1 MIVAGLS
8 CIRILEAVKKSLQT
22 FPSASVPLGD
32 VGANFGFEQVS
43 VSKMSE
49 ALTGPSNIFFHLR
62 KRWVNGGHVS
72 QWHSAGDG
80 VSTYGIVFDASMGPE
95 NQGSRVL
102 VHSQLLDARCSKCS
116 KLVLDVPRHRW
127 Y

>member
-49 ALTGPSNIFFHLR
+49 ALTGPSNIFFSLAKTVGQRRTCFPVAFCWGWGQYLWDRLR
-62 KRWVNGGHVS
+62 CVH
-72 QWHSAGDG
+72 
-80 VSTYGIVFDASMGPE
+80 
-95 NQGSRVL
+95 GS
-102 VHSQLLDARCSKCS
+102 
-116 KLVLDVPRHRW
+116 
-127 Y
+127 